1 MRLKLRQDTPPVA
14 LAQHFTCCVRP
25 AFFLFFPFFDV
36 THNII
41 PSHCCD
47 DATLQAFRNV
57 AAVNL
62 IFESSL
68 ICNAQQKHNEKAI
81 EQNLVTTVELA

>member
-1 MRLKLRQDTPPVA
+1 M
-14 LAQHFTCCVRP
+14 
-25 AFFLFFPFFDV
+25 
-36 THNII
+36 
-41 PSHCCD
+41 
-47 DATLQAFRNV
+47 LQAFRNV

-81 EQNLVTTVELA
+81 EQNLVTTLELA

>member
-1 MRLKLRQDTPPVA
+1 MQ
-14 LAQHFTCCVRP
+14 RP
-25 AFFLFFPFFDV
+25 FFLANISHVVCVVCVLLSFFPFWEPP
-36 THNII
+36 TQYN
-41 PSHCCD
+41 PQRSD

-68 ICNAQQKHNEKAI
+68 ICNAQQKRNEKEM
-81 EQNLVTTVELA
+81 EQIMGRGIGEVWMDTIH